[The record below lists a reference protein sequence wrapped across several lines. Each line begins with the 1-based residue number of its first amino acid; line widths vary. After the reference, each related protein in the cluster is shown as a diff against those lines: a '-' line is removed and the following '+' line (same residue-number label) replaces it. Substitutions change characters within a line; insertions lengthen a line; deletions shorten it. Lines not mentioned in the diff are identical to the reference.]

1 MKNILKILF
10 LTLPLL
16 IISSKGVS
24 ATQQPILFWG
34 TTCPYCEV
42 VRNSIVEQGLDK
54 KIDIIQ
60 LEIYENTDNTE
71 ILREKI
77 EICGIDPNSVLV
89 PMLFADNKCFTG
101 VDQILEQLNNI
112 ANGESVGNST
122 TSNINVEGKAN
133 TEKLIIAVTI
143 FLIVLPLFGTFVKR
157 IKKEDENNS
166 KSKKSVKIFK
176 KGKKILPILLLTILP
191 LIFVSPVEAFC
202 PVCTVAI
209 GAGVGFSRYL
219 GIDDTIVGVWIGG
232 FILSSLL
239 WLFNWIDAKFKKKR
253 SNIFNIATTI
263 VTYAIVLVPLVVSGM
278 IGHELN
284 KLWGID
290 KVLLG
295 IIVGTIAFYIAQKIN
310 SCIKKRM
317 NGNVLFP
324 FQKVV
329 IPVFFLLI
337 STIIFYL
344 IVYY

>member
-10 LTLPLL
+10 LILPLL
-16 IISSKGVS
+16 VISSKRVS
-24 ATQQPILFWG
+24 ATEQPILFWG
-34 TTCPYCEV
+34 TTCPYCEIV
-42 VRNSIVEQGLDK
+42 KNSIVEQGLDK
-54 KIDIIQ
+54 KIDIVQ
-60 LEIYENTDNTE
+60 LEIYENADNVE
-71 ILREKI
+71 ILKEKVG
-77 EICGIDPNSVLV
+77 ICGIDSNSVPI
-89 PMLFADNKCFTG
+89 PMLFVENKCFTG
-101 VDQILEQLNNI
+101 VDPILQQLNNI
-112 ANGESVGNST
+112 ANGVSIDDGTISDI
-122 TSNINVEGKAN
+122 NIDGKKN
-133 TEKLIIAVTI
+133 TEKLIISLAI
-143 FLIVLPLFGTFVKR
+143 FLIVLPLFGSFVKR
-157 IKKEDENNS
+157 IKKDDENNTDS
-166 KSKKSVKIFK
+166 KEIVKNSK
-176 KGKKILPILLLTILP
+176 KGKKFLPILFLSILP
-191 LIFVSPVEAFC
+191 LIFTSPVKAFC

-219 GIDDTIVGVWIGG
+219 GIDDTIAGVWIGG

-239 WLFNWIDAKFKKKR
+239 WIFNWIDGKFKKKR

-263 VTYAIVLVPLVVSGM
+263 VTYTIVLVPLVLSGM

-295 IIVGTIAFYIAQKIN
+295 IIVGTVAFYIAQKIHFY
-310 SCIKKRM
+310 IKMKM
-317 NGNVLFP
+317 NDKVLFP